1 MSFLNLKE
9 AGDLA
14 RKNIKK
20 GQEEVEKYEKAIS
33 KNQEQI
39 QGIQK
44 EIQDLVDQI
53 NGKRARI
60 QELQTSASELMAAKL
75 QVAGLVAYIEQS
87 QAAQEEE

>member
-14 RKNIKK
+14 RKNIQK
-20 GQEEVEKYEKAIS
+20 GKEEVEKYDKAIS
-33 KNQEQI
+33 NNQEQT
-39 QGIQK
+39 QAIQK

-60 QELQTSASELMAAKL
+60 QELNNAASELMAAKL

-87 QAAQEEE
+87 QAAQETE